1 MDVKTAFLN
10 GFLEEEVYMSQP
22 EGFVLETKTNQ
33 VCKLKKS
40 IYGLKQAS
48 RSWNIRFD
56 KTVKE
61 FDFIKNEDEPCV
73 YKKTSGSTIVFLVL
87 YVDDILLIRNDIP
100 MLQSV
105 KVWLSKQFSMKDL
118 EETSYILG
126 IKIYRD
132 RSRRMLGLSQSR
144 YIDQVL
150 KRFSM
155 EGSKRGY
162 LSIGHGIHLSKKMS
176 PKTPE
181 ERNRMSSIPYASAV
195 GSIMYAM
202 LCTRPD
208 VAYALG
214 IASRFQ
220 ADLGEDYWK
229 AVKNI
234 LKYLRRTKDIFLIYG
249 GSDLKLEAYS
259 DSSFQSDPDDSKS
272 ISGYVFILNGGA
284 ISWKSSK

>member
-1 MDVKTAFLN
+1 
-10 GFLEEEVYMSQP
+10 
-22 EGFVLETKTNQ
+22 
-33 VCKLKKS
+33 
-40 IYGLKQAS
+40 
-48 RSWNIRFD
+48 
-56 KTVKE
+56 
-61 FDFIKNEDEPCV
+61 
-73 YKKTSGSTIVFLVL
+73 
-87 YVDDILLIRNDIP
+87 
-100 MLQSV
+100 
-105 KVWLSKQFSMKDL
+105 MKDL
-118 EETSYILG
+118 GEASYILG

-162 LSIGHGIHLSKKMS
+162 LPIGHGIHLSKKMS

-220 ADLGEDYWK
+220 ADPGEDH
-229 AVKNI
+229 
-234 LKYLRRTKDIFLIYG
+234 
-249 GSDLKLEAYS
+249 
-259 DSSFQSDPDDSKS
+259 
-272 ISGYVFILNGGA
+272 
-284 ISWKSSK
+284 